1 MGLTTHL
8 GAPVPYVT
16 LTPDDLDAHHL
27 CCALGDKKH
36 EAGVAAKKAWL
47 VERMAEGLVFRKLD
61 VRGKVFIEY
70 MPGEHAWRPVVAPG
84 WLVIHCLWV
93 SGRYQK
99 QGHGRALLQSC
110 VDDARAAGRHGVV
123 VAVETKKRPFLGDRR
138 FFEHHGF
145 EEVDRAGAF
154 RLLALGVGDES
165 GPTPRFT
172 DAVHAG
178 QRPAAQGTFVARFD
192 AQCPFN
198 RHWAQQ
204 VVDDLRGAGHEATL
218 QPVTTR
224 EEALTMASPL
234 GTYGLERDGAL
245 ACHHLTSTAATQ
257 RMLDRLPTPPGGV

>member
-1 MGLTTHL
+1 MSYL
-8 GAPVPYVT
+8 T
-16 LTPDDLDAHHL
+16 LTPADLGAHHL

-36 EAGVAAKKAWL
+36 EAGVMAKKAWL
-47 VERMAEGLVFRKLD
+47 ADRMAEGLVFRKLD

-70 MPGEHAWRPVVAPG
+70 MPGESAWRPIVAPG

-110 VDDARAAGRHGVV
+110 LDDARSQGRHGVV
-123 VAVETKKRPFLGDRR
+123 VAVGAKKRPFLGDRR

-154 RLLALGVGDES
+154 RLLAHGVAGET

-172 DAVHAG
+172 DAVHTG
-178 QRPAAQGTFVARFD
+178 QRPAYQGTFVARFD
-192 AQCPFN
+192 AQCTFN
-198 RHWAQQ
+198 AHWAAQ
-204 VVDDLRGAGHEATL
+204 VVDDLARAGHDAEVR
-218 QPVTTR
+218 QVTSR

-245 ACHHLTSTAATQ
+245 ACHHLTTKAATT
-257 RMLDRLPTPPGGV
+257 RMLERLPSAGDGG